1 MNYYEIHGK
10 EVSSVGK
17 RDQIMRKRPE
27 SKPIRK
33 WISVFVTLAIIL
45 TVAVLI
51 NMAIIYFFSEESME
65 DSGNRST
72 GIVEKIMHL
81 LHPDYDSLD
90 WSTRME
96 IMASTHRLVR
106 KLAHFAEFGLLGFL
120 SAWLVAYVNR
130 RKKWIRAWLEWLI
143 PIVFCLLYAISDEVH
158 QIFSNR
164 GASAKDVV
172 IDFAGAV
179 TGILLLRAILGIVR
193 AAKRRRERRTCE
205 TPATD

>member
-1 MNYYEIHGK
+1 MSRK
-10 EVSSVGK
+10 EKMVCKQNQPK
-17 RDQIMRKRPE
+17 RKL
-27 SKPIRK
+27 K
-33 WISVFVTLAIIL
+33 WVSVFVTLAIIL

-72 GIVEKIMHL
+72 GIVEKIMYL
-81 LHPDYDSLD
+81 LHPDYDSLK

-143 PIVFCLLYAISDEVH
+143 PIVFCLIYAISDEVH

-193 AAKRRRERRTCE
+193 AAKRRRERRTCK

>member
-1 MNYYEIHGK
+1 MSKKVKMVCKQTEPK
-10 EVSSVGK
+10 PKK
-17 RDQIMRKRPE
+17 R
-27 SKPIRK
+27 
-33 WISVFVTLAIIL
+33 WISMFVTIAIIL
-45 TVAVLI
+45 AVAVFI
-51 NMAIIYFFSEESME
+51 NMALIFFFSAESKE
-65 DSGNRST
+65 ASGDRST
-72 GIVEKIMHL
+72 GIVEKIVHL
-81 LHPDYDSLD
+81 LHPDYDSLN

-164 GASAKDVV
+164 GASAKDVL

-179 TGILLLRAILGIVR
+179 TGILLLRAILGTVR
-193 AAKRRRERRTCE
+193 AAKRRRERRKCK
-205 TPATD
+205 TPAID

>member
-1 MNYYEIHGK
+1 MSRK
-10 EVSSVGK
+10 EKMVCK
-17 RDQIMRKRPE
+17 QNQPKW
-27 SKPIRK
+27 KRK
-33 WISVFVTLAIIL
+33 WVSVFVTLAIIL

-65 DSGNRST
+65 DSGDRST
-72 GIVEKIMHL
+72 GIVEKIMYL
-81 LHPDYDSLD
+81 LHPDYDSLK

>member
-1 MNYYEIHGK
+1 MSRK
-10 EVSSVGK
+10 EKMVCK
-17 RDQIMRKRPE
+17 QNQPKRKR
-27 SKPIRK
+27 K
-33 WISVFVTLAIIL
+33 WVSVFVTLAIIL

-65 DSGNRST
+65 DSGDRST
-72 GIVEKIMHL
+72 GIVEKIMYL
-81 LHPDYDSLD
+81 LHPDYDSLK

>member
-1 MNYYEIHGK
+1 MSRK
-10 EVSSVGK
+10 EKMVCKQNQPK
-17 RDQIMRKRPE
+17 RKF
-27 SKPIRK
+27 K
-33 WISVFVTLAIIL
+33 WVSVFVTLAIIL

-72 GIVEKIMHL
+72 GIVEKIMYL
-81 LHPDYDSLD
+81 LHPDYDSLK
-90 WSTRME
+90 WSMRME

-143 PIVFCLLYAISDEVH
+143 PVVFCLLYAISDEVH

>member
-1 MNYYEIHGK
+1 MGRK
-10 EVSSVGK
+10 EKMVCKQNQS
-17 RDQIMRKRPE
+17 QRK
-27 SKPIRK
+27 RK

-45 TVAVLI
+45 AVAVLI

-65 DSGNRST
+65 DSGTRST
-72 GIVEKIMHL
+72 GIVEKLMHL

-90 WSTRME
+90 WDTQMD

-143 PIVFCLLYAISDEVH
+143 PTVFCLLYAISDEVH

-172 IDFAGAV
+172 IDFAGAL

>member
-1 MNYYEIHGK
+1 MSRK
-10 EVSSVGK
+10 EKMVCKQNQPQGK
-17 RDQIMRKRPE
+17 R
-27 SKPIRK
+27 K
-33 WISVFVTLAIIL
+33 WVSVFVTLAVIL
-45 TVAVLI
+45 IVAVLI

-65 DSGNRST
+65 ESGDRST
-72 GIVEKIMHL
+72 GIVRVLMRIL
-81 LHPDYDSLD
+81 YPNYDELR
-90 WSTRME
+90 WSERME
-96 IMASTHRLVR
+96 IMANTHRLVR
-106 KLAHFAEFGLLGFL
+106 KLAHFAEFGLLGLL

-193 AAKRRRERRTCE
+193 AAKRRREKACKTL
-205 TPATD
+205 ATN

>member
-1 MNYYEIHGK
+1 M
-10 EVSSVGK
+10 GK
-17 RDQIMRKRPE
+17 RDKTIRKRLE
-27 SKPIRK
+27 SKPRRK
-33 WISVFVTLAIIL
+33 WISMFVTVAIIL
-45 TVAVLI
+45 TVAVLA
-51 NMAIIYFFSEESME
+51 NMAVIFFFSEESME
-65 DSGNRST
+65 ESGDRST
-72 GIVEKIMHL
+72 GIVMRIIRF
-81 LHPDYDSLD
+81 LHPNYDELD
-90 WSTRME
+90 LVSRLE
-96 IMASTHRLVR
+96 IMRDVHHTVR

-120 SAWLVAYVNR
+120 LTGLILFVNR
-130 RKKWIRAWLEWLI
+130 RKHWVKPRMEWFL
-143 PIVFCLLYAISDEVH
+143 PTVFCLLYAASDEIH

>member
-1 MNYYEIHGK
+1 MGK
-10 EVSSVGK
+10 KGK
-17 RDQIMRKRPE
+17 KIRKQTEP
-27 SKPIRK
+27 KLMRK

-45 TVAVLI
+45 TVAVLV
-51 NMAIIYFFSEESME
+51 NMAIIYFFSEESVE

-90 WSTRME
+90 WSTRMD

-120 SAWLVAYVNR
+120 SAWLVTYVNR
-130 RKKWIRAWLEWLI
+130 RKKWVRAWLEWLI
-143 PIVFCLLYAISDEVH
+143 PTVFCLLYAASDEIH

-164 GASAKDVV
+164 GASVKDVL

-179 TGILLLRAILGIVR
+179 TGILFMRAIVAIVR

-205 TPATD
+205 TPATG